1 MKLKHSQYQIL
12 HAVFAVTQKEE
23 REQENE
29 LEEDGKRDGLLS
41 KATFFLSEFTV
52 LIDIFIQ
59 NYSFFLY
66 SDTRVFN
73 TTS

>member
-12 HAVFAVTQKEE
+12 LAFFAITQKEE

-29 LEEDGKRDGLLS
+29 LEEDGERDGLLS
-41 KATFFLSEFTV
+41 RATFLLSEFTV

-59 NYSFFLY
+59 NYSFFIFRYY
-66 SDTRVFN
+66 SFQY
-73 TTS
+73 

>member
-12 HAVFAVTQKEE
+12 LAVFAITQKEE

-29 LEEDGKRDGLLS
+29 LEEDGERAGLLS
-41 KATFFLSEFTV
+41 RATFLLSEFTV

-59 NYSFFLY
+59 NYSFFIFTYY
-66 SDTRVFN
+66 SFQY
-73 TTS
+73 